1 MPSYSGQSINVS
13 PHFGILGQALPTAEQ
28 PIQDP
33 DSSQDHE
40 TSVDNS
46 MGPEIGAVS
55 PIKEARAALLQE
67 KLSAQALKA
76 DSEVSKFATV

>member
-1 MPSYSGQSINVS
+1 M
-13 PHFGILGQALPTAEQ
+13 
-28 PIQDP
+28 QDP
-33 DSSQDHE
+33 DSSQDQE
-40 TSVDNS
+40 ASMDDS

-76 DSEVSKFATV
+76 DSEVSKFRNGLAAVLAGRGDGRSNHHS